1 MNPDATLANL
11 IDAAVAGDA
20 EEVKDYAGILSDWL
34 KGGGFAPLDP
44 RHTALPPPDPPA
56 PTQMGS

>member
-11 IDAAVAGDA
+11 IDAAIAGDA

-34 KGGGFAPLDP
+34 KGGGLAPRDP
-44 RHTALPPPDPPA
+44 RHTAQPPDLPA